1 MSFPPIN
8 RLLILRLNFNRH
20 KDPDDMQAKKLKILK
35 VKRKANKIE
44 GDTSR
49 VITRLHIP
57 EEGYRVSKIIQ
68 RIMNLSKTEAKNL
81 ITQIMDDFSGRY
93 DDIGHIFD
101 RHLNEVKSYLPE
113 DVILSNTQRALIGA
127 YFTKEYSIESAALF
141 NPSIVPHPDQSH
153 LKKGSLRFVMSLR
166 ATGEGH
172 ISSIVFRSGVLDTQ
186 NNFLFD
192 PISDFVETPDLQLDA
207 VYKRNPF
214 QRKLNEMGA
223 ANEITAHILNQLPED
238 FTYNQLIEKIG
249 MLREKPQYSKTIQ
262 NRTFE
267 IILWLADSN
276 YEVVFHSDHRISER
290 VIFPVSRNESR
301 GIEDARFV
309 QFFHDNGEVV
319 YYATY
324 TAYNGIEI
332 LPQLI
337 ETKDFIKFN
346 ILTLN
351 GKAVQ
356 NKGMALFPRK
366 IGGRYVML
374 SRQDGENNHIMFS
387 DNIHFWQE
395 SQIIQEPERPWEFI
409 QIGNCG
415 SPLETD
421 QGWIVLTHGVGPMR
435 QYCIGAMLLDLENPA
450 KIIAR
455 LDEPLLEPYG
465 EEREGYVPNVV
476 YTCGAIIHNNELII
490 PYAMSDI
497 NSGIA
502 TLGVEELINCMQ
514 QPNDFQGVKGRVLN
528 GSAD

>member
-1 MSFPPIN
+1 MQPK
-8 RLLILRLNFNRH
+8 RRQKLN
-20 KDPDDMQAKKLKILK
+20 
-35 VKRKANKIE
+35 VKRKTNKIL

-49 VITRLHIP
+49 VISLLHLP
-57 EEGYRVSKIIQ
+57 DEKYRIAKIIQ
-68 RIMNLSKTEAKNL
+68 RIMRLSETAAKNL
-81 ITQIMDDFSGRY
+81 YVQIMVDFSGRHE
-93 DDIGHIFD
+93 DIGHIFE
-101 RHLNEVKSYLPE
+101 RHLNEVKDYLPQDTMLS
-113 DVILSNTQRALIGA
+113 DVQRALIGA
-127 YFTKEYSIESAALF
+127 YFTKEYAIESAALF

-172 ISSIVFRSGVLDTQ
+172 VSSIVFRSGVLNR
-186 NNFLFD
+186 NNTFLFD
-192 PISDFVETPDLQLDA
+192 PLSDFVETPDRQLDL

-214 QRKLNEMGA
+214 QLKLNEMGA
-223 ANEITAHILNQLPED
+223 DDKITAHILNQLPQD
-238 FTYNQLIEKIG
+238 FTYTELTEKIRI
-249 MLREKPQYSKTIQ
+249 LHAKPQFSETIQ
-262 NRTFE
+262 KKTLKA
-267 IILWLADSN
+267 ICWLADSN
-276 YEVVFHSDHRISER
+276 YEVSFHPDHRISER
-290 VIFPVSRNESR
+290 VIFPVSKNESR

-309 QFFHDNGEVV
+309 QFFNDTGEVV

-324 TAYNGIEI
+324 TAYNGTI

-366 IGGRYVML
+366 IGGRYAML

-395 SQIIQEPERPWEFI
+395 SQIIQEPEYPWEFI

-421 QGWIVLTHGVGPMR
+421 EGWLVLTHGVGPMR
-435 QYCIGAMLLDLENPA
+435 KYCIGAILLDLEKPS
-450 KIIAR
+450 KVIAR
-455 LDEPLLEPYG
+455 LEEPLLAPHEK
-465 EEREGYVPNVV
+465 EREGYVPNVV
-476 YTCGAIIHNNELII
+476 YSCGALIHNKELVI

-502 TLGVEELINCMQ
+502 TVAVSEL
-514 QPNDFQGVKGRVLN
+514 LN
-528 GSAD
+528 GMHAVA